1 MFAMAWIVRENRA
14 REVLRGIRV
23 PRPHTHETRPD
34 VCFNLKT
41 TELPRGS
48 EMTRCANQRH
58 SRPMRQLADQ
68 VLISGFVNSA
78 ACNLT
83 KSYMLIGFW
92 PVSLNRSS
100 VMRS

>member
-1 MFAMAWIVRENRA
+1 MAQAHQPGEAVFTSILPEEIDWKPFPAFPPSARLAVLVGEPTQA
-14 REVLRGIRV
+14 REL
-23 PRPHTHETRPD
+23 
-34 VCFNLKT
+34 
-41 TELPRGS
+41 
-48 EMTRCANQRH
+48 AN
-58 SRPMRQLADQ
+58 Q
-68 VLISGFVNSA
+68 VLISRLVNSA